1 MIPKNAIDRAVIVT
15 KLRKLRLNR
24 AHGWITRVLTRRS
37 VGRAI
42 VVVILVI
49 IVWVVAAV
57 IVIGITRI
65 VVRVR
70 RVVIVRIVARGV
82 IRIIIPWVEPPPGTA
97 DEDKNAIVIKVR
109 MPFVPIVMPVAIMS
123 RKRVVP

>member
-1 MIPKNAIDRAVIVT
+1 LISKNAIDRAVIVT

-24 AHGWITRVLTRRS
+24 AHGWITRVLIRSS
-37 VGRAI
+37 VGRVT

-57 IVIGITRI
+57 IIIRITRV

-70 RVVIVRIVARGV
+70 AAVIVRIVARGV
-82 IRIIIPWVEPPPGTA
+82 IRIIIPWVESPPGTA

>member
-1 MIPKNAIDRAVIVT
+1 MISKNAIDCAVIVT

-24 AHGWITRVLTRRS
+24 AHDWDTRILIRSS
-37 VGRAI
+37 VGRVI

-49 IVWVVAAV
+49 IVRVVATV
-57 IVIGITRI
+57 IIIWITRG

-70 RVVIVRIVARGV
+70 SVVIVRIVAGGV
-82 IRIIIPWVEPPPGTA
+82 IRIIIRWVKSPPEA
-97 DEDKNAIVIKVR
+97 VDENKDAIVIKVG
-109 MPFVPIVMPVAIMS
+109 MPFVPIVVPVAIMS

>member
-1 MIPKNAIDRAVIVT
+1 MVAKSSIDRAVIVT

-24 AHGWITRVLTRRS
+24 AHGWISCVLIRSS
-37 VGRAI
+37 VGRVI

-57 IVIGITRI
+57 IIIGITRV

-70 RVVIVRIVARGV
+70 PVVIVRIVAGGV
-82 IRIIIPWVEPPPGTA
+82 IRIIIPWVESPPETV

-109 MPFVPIVMPVAIMS
+109 MPFVPIVMPVPIVV

>member
-1 MIPKNAIDRAVIVT
+1 MVSKNAVDRAVVVT

-24 AHGWITRVLTRRS
+24 AHGWITRVLIRNS
-37 VGRAI
+37 VGRVI

-57 IVIGITRI
+57 IIIGITRV

-70 RVVIVRIVARGV
+70 PVVIVRIVAGGV
-82 IRIIIPWVEPPPGTA
+82 IRIIIPWVESPPETV

>member
-1 MIPKNAIDRAVIVT
+1 LIRSSA
-15 KLRKLRLNR
+15 
-24 AHGWITRVLTRRS
+24 GRV
-37 VGRAI
+37 I

-57 IVIGITRI
+57 IVIGITRV

-70 RVVIVRIVARGV
+70 PAVIVRIVAGGV
-82 IRIIIPWVEPPPGTA
+82 IRIIIPWVESPPETV